1 MARHNKA
8 AKYNYVNMKVRKNRG
23 NDNGGGGG
31 GGSHPTG
38 NGGNSG
44 CDSFVKLMIFLLAV
58 SLLIRFFVYLAYM
71 AGSGFIAEFH
81 VI

>member
-8 AKYNYVNMKVRKNRG
+8 AKYNYVNMKVRKNHG
-23 NDNGGGGG
+23 NDNGGGRQ
-31 GGSHPTG
+31 PTG

-71 AGSGFIAEFH
+71 AGMCGA
-81 VI
+81 